1 MSRGSPASAPGRV
14 ATFLKSPQVE
24 DYALRYAARGFRAA
38 TNPWKVFLSTLG
50 GVSALFAYAFGAE
63 ITTQYGFTNVLW
75 GTIVFGIIFFIVTL
89 PICHAIA
96 RNNIDM
102 DLLTRGAG
110 FGYVGST
117 ITSLVYAAYTTIIF
131 ATEGAIMA
139 QGLNVAFGIGMQVAY
154 LIAALVIIPLAL
166 YGVRFLSRFQGWTM
180 PLWIALIG
188 FAGYCAVASSEDSLT
203 TWARFGG
210 DSPSGPNFSFPLFA
224 LLLGGLFSLMTQVG
238 EQADFLRFLPDKT
251 EHNRAGWWAALI
263 VGGPATEL
271 LVVVPFLLGS
281 LFTAT
286 TSAGSPGSEPIN
298 LFTDAYKVVLSPQV
312 ALFLA
317 GVLIIVAQLK
327 INVTNSY
334 SGSLSLSNFFSRVLH
349 RHPGRPV
356 WLVVTILIALLF
368 MELGIFDALNAVLS
382 FFGNIAIAWIGAVF
396 ADLVINRRLL
406 HIGPSYI
413 EFKRAHLYT
422 INPVGFG
429 SMAVASIVS
438 IAMYVGAFGAALVPY
453 SALVSF
459 GLVLVL
465 TPALAWLTKGR
476 YYIARTDAYLA
487 ERHSGRTETCTV
499 CAEDFDTDDMAH
511 CPFHDG
517 PICSLCCVLERS
529 CHGVCKTDVVL
540 QAPPSQKA
548 RLARNEAARRGR
560 TRPEPG
566 GGDVRAESSNA
577 PEKSP

>member
-1 MSRGSPASAPGRV
+1 MSRGSPASAPGRI

-24 DYALRYAARGFRAA
+24 DYALRYAARSFRAA
-38 TNPWKVFLSTLG
+38 TNPWRVFLSTLG

-63 ITTQYGFTNVLW
+63 ITIQYGFTNVLW
-75 GTIVFGIIFFIVTL
+75 GTIVFGVIFFIVTL
-89 PICHAIA
+89 PICYAIA
-96 RNNIDM
+96 RNNVDM

-117 ITSLVYAAYTTIIF
+117 VTSLVYAAYTTIIF

-139 QGLNVAFGIGMQVAY
+139 QGLNVAFGIGMQAAY

-180 PLWIALIG
+180 PLWLALIG
-188 FAGYCAVASSEDSLT
+188 FAAYCAVAGGENSLS

-210 DSPSGPNFSFPLFA
+210 NSPSGAHFSFPLFA

-238 EQADFLRFLPDKT
+238 EQADFLRFLPEKT
-251 EHNRAGWWAALI
+251 ERNRVGWWAALI
-263 VGGPATEL
+263 AGGPATEL

-286 TSAGSPGSEPIN
+286 TSAGSPNDEPIN
-298 LFTDAYKVVLSPQV
+298 LFTDAYQVILGPRAAVV
-312 ALFLA
+312 LA

-334 SGSLSLSNFFSRVLH
+334 SGSLSLSNFFSRILH

-368 MELGIFDALNAVLS
+368 MELGIFSALNTVLS

-406 HIGPSYI
+406 RIGPSYI
-413 EFKRAHLYT
+413 EFKRAHLHT

-429 SMAVASIVS
+429 SMIAASIIS
-438 IAMYVGAFGAALVPY
+438 IAMFLGAFGAALVPY
-453 SALVSF
+453 SAIVSF

-487 ERHSGRTETCTV
+487 ERDSGRTRTCAV
-499 CAEDFDTDDMAH
+499 CGEDFEVNDMAY

-517 PICSLCCVLERS
+517 PICSLCCVLEKS
-529 CHGVCKTDVVL
+529 CHNVCKTDVVL
-540 QAPPSQKA
+540 QAPPADQA
-548 RLARNEAARRGR
+548 RLARH
-560 TRPEPG
+560 
-566 GGDVRAESSNA
+566 ES
-577 PEKSP
+577 P